1 MWLIHVVLGFCSLNP
16 CKSCSE
22 NQMWREHAHLAECAG
37 LELWAL
43 KSLSLPCGEH
53 TSTKKLLIINA
64 GHAICFHTP
73 AMDFSPEPLDSAPQ
87 NVILYVALPV
97 AINRMFGNS
106 GLPLSDCFSKL
117 KGFFIIPETCL
128 VIRYSLHF
136 GCKISKLFWL
146 LEFQFLL

>member
-1 MWLIHVVLGFCSLNP
+1 MWLIYVVLGFCSLNP

-64 GHAICFHTP
+64 GHLFPYTSCGLLSGAFRLSGAERHSVCGI
-73 AMDFSPEPLDSAPQ
+73 AS
-87 NVILYVALPV
+87 
-97 AINRMFGNS
+97 GNQQ
-106 GLPLSDCFSKL
+106 D
-117 KGFFIIPETCL
+117 
-128 VIRYSLHF
+128 V
-136 GCKISKLFWL
+136 W
-146 LEFQFLL
+146 EFRFASQ